1 MYQCRAKTRVGKIR
15 QECTPEFFGSCTESR
30 VQQGVDDSSDLV
42 VVLPDRL
49 EPFFMRIPRDALETV
64 SSDSDTVQFLQETRD
79 LRGEG
84 SGPFFSES
92 LALNCDSVDLA
103 VAAKPVWILPVARPD
118 ELVIRDRRG
127 QAVSQRGEKLD
138 LVS

>member
-1 MYQCRAKTRVGKIR
+1 MRMFSVPRSPCISVGLKLALAKSAKSAR
-15 QECTPEFFGSCTESR
+15 QN
-30 VQQGVDDSSDLV
+30 SSDLV

-79 LRGEG
+79 LHGEG

-92 LALNCDSVDLA
+92 LAFHRDSVDLA
-103 VAAKPVWILPVARPD
+103 VAAKPVWIHPVALPD

>member
-15 QECTPEFFGSCTESR
+15 QECTPEFLGSCAKIR
-30 VQQGVDDSSDLV
+30 VQQGVGDSSDLV
-42 VVLPDRL
+42 MVLPDRL
-49 EPFFMRIPRDALETV
+49 EPFFRRIPGDALETV

-79 LRGEG
+79 LRGDG

-92 LALNCDSVDLA
+92 LAFHRDSVDLA
-103 VAAKPVWILPVARPD
+103 VAAKPVWVHPVALPD